1 MDIKLIASTFFILF
15 LAELGDKTQFAAIA
29 ASAGSNKPLSIL
41 IGAVLALTISSI
53 IAVAAGSII
62 GNIIPIRYIK
72 IAAGV
77 LFLIFGIIYIKE
89 GLTKE
94 NFQIEK
100 PTETTRPKTL
110 VINVAKQFELQE
122 LDILKEALKKIT
134 NPETKAVIEKIIQ
147 NDTNHFKSL
156 NNITGQ
162 ELYIE
167 DNITNHQYLNSVF
180 TDCHEDN
187 QTLKELI
194 LREEAM
200 ADFYRILSEKTKI
213 TSAKKIFKQLYYE
226 EKEHST
232 KIHALIKMPC

>member
-213 TSAKKIFKQLYYE
+213 PSAKKIFKQLYYE